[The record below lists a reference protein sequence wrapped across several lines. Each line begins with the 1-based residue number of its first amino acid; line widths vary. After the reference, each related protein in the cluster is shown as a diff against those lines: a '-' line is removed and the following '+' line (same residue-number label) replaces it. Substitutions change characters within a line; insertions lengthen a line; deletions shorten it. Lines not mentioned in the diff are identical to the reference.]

1 MRDTKR
7 IKRDERYFS
16 LYIIEYIIICNTCP
30 EWNSQAAIISREVS
44 LESTK
49 RKLATRWK
57 SADSVLT
64 SVCSRNRFNDNKLT
78 IWISPRKNGNADVSF
93 FPFFF
98 LNIPPFGTK
107 GKAFITRRTISRAPR
122 NNALFEA
129 RLVGAINF
137 FLFLRRDY
145 RHLQLNWSIRAFY
158 LIFIAHQFSTIRFRC
173 EKDVRTK
180 RNASKMG
187 KSKGKE
193 E

>member
-1 MRDTKR
+1 MSRVKFAGGNNFERSFSRIDKTKISDTLK
-7 IKRDERYFS
+7 ERRFR
-16 LYIIEYIIICNTCP
+16 LDLG
-30 EWNSQAAIISREVS
+30 AR
-44 LESTK
+44 
-49 RKLATRWK
+49 
-57 SADSVLT
+57 
-64 SVCSRNRFNDNKLT
+64 RNRLNDNKLT

-107 GKAFITRRTISRAPR
+107 GKAFITGRTISRAPR